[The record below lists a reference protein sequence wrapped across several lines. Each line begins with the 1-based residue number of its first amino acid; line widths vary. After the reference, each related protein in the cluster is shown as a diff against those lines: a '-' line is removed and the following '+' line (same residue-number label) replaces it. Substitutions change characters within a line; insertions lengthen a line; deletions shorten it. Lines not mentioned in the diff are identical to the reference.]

1 MAIPLFRA
9 RLIVSWRLLTV
20 IACAALLLPAC
31 ARTEPAA
38 RTKPDH
44 VLVMVFDQMRPDYI
58 DRFNLEHFKRLRAS
72 ARNYPDA
79 YVGHL
84 ASQTVVSHLV
94 K

>member
-1 MAIPLFRA
+1 M
-9 RLIVSWRLLTV
+9 
-20 IACAALLLPAC
+20 LPAC

-38 RTKPDH
+38 RTKTDH
-44 VLVMVFDQMRPDYI
+44 VLMMVFDQMRPDYI

-94 K
+94 IPTGLPPSLKL